1 MVHPCDQPVKSR
13 LAQKAQTTVPAVKSV
28 VILMSDTGGGHRSAA
43 EALAAVMVESQP
55 EPAHVQL
62 LDFIA
67 RAAPWPLS
75 RVGRL
80 YEPTINHLSWAWWA
94 LYHLTDGRRR
104 IGLILRL
111 LAPLVTPR
119 LTAELARH
127 APDVIVS
134 VHPLANHLAVRCTGA
149 LSNHPSV
156 VTVVTDLLTT
166 HAGWFHP
173 GVNCCIVATEQA
185 RERAL
190 ECGLPAEKVTV
201 IGLPVHPRFQP
212 PAGDKAVIRR
222 KLGLEL
228 ERFTVLLVG
237 GGEGMGKLYELARA
251 VAGARLP
258 VQLVAIAG
266 RNQRLRR
273 RLEAVAWEIPVAV
286 RGFVTDMPEWMAAAD
301 CVVTKAGPGTISEAL
316 VMGLPILLHSYVPG
330 QEKGN
335 VQFVVEGG
343 AGLLTPTPQA
353 LVEALRVLSRPGDPT
368 FARMAANARRLA
380 RPDAT
385 AEIARLILAI

>member
-1 MVHPCDQPVKSR
+1 MTWHD
-13 LAQKAQTTVPAVKSV
+13 AQLRTWEDGPQTAPAVKTV

-43 EALAAVMVESQP
+43 EALAAVMAEGQP
-55 EPAHVQL
+55 EPAHVEL

-67 RAAPWPLS
+67 CAAPWPLS

-80 YEPTINHLSWAWWA
+80 YEPTVNHLPWGWWA
-94 LYHLTDGRRR
+94 LYHLTDGRLC

-111 LAPLVTPR
+111 LTPLVTPR

-127 APDVIVS
+127 APNVIVS
-134 VHPLANHLAVRCTGA
+134 VHPLANHLAVRCAGA
-149 LSNHPSV
+149 LPNHPPV

-173 GVNCCIVATEQA
+173 GVRRCIVATPQA

-190 ECGLPAEKVTV
+190 ACGLPAERVAV

-212 PAGDKAVIRR
+212 PADNKAAIRR
-222 KLGLEL
+222 KLGLEPD
-228 ERFTVLLVG
+228 RFTVLLVG

-258 VQLVAIAG
+258 VQLVVIAG
-266 RNQRLRR
+266 RNQRLQH
-273 RLEAVAWEIPVAV
+273 RLEAVAWELPVVV
-286 RGFVTDMPEWMAAAD
+286 RGFVRNMPDWMSAAD
-301 CVVTKAGPGTISEAL
+301 CIATKAGPGTISEAL
-316 VMGLPILLHSYVPG
+316 VMGLPILLHGYVPG
-330 QEKGN
+330 QEGGN
-335 VQFVVEGG
+335 VRFVVEGG

-353 LVEALRVLSRPGDPT
+353 LVEALRVLSRPGDSAL
-368 FARMAANARRLA
+368 ARMAANARRLA
-380 RPDAT
+380 RPEA
-385 AEIARLILAI
+385 ASEIARLILAIK